1 MLLQVKQLTVDDW
14 RSYRGVEERTEP
26 PVSVSVMPDSDPA
39 ADDHNRKVEW
49 SRVHEEQRR
58 ARQRIVLW
66 RYPFLTLR
74 FFIKELQIE
83 VAKAFRRFV
92 VLT

>member
-1 MLLQVKQLTVDDW
+1 MLLQVQQLTVDDW
-14 RSYRGVEERTEP
+14 RSYCGAEESTEP

-39 ADDHNRKVEW
+39 ADNQNRRVEW

-74 FFIKELQIE
+74 FFIKELQTE
-83 VAKAFRRFV
+83 VAKAFRRCA